1 MTGPVR
7 LLSPAK
13 TISVLKD
20 GRVYTSTGAGV
31 VIDAHESDLHAL
43 ESAGYTAVAPSGVTS
58 ARPANPRKG
67 QHFVDTTLG
76 KLIVA
81 DGTGTWRDPL
91 TGAAV

>member
-1 MTGPVR
+1 MTGTVR

-13 TISVLKD
+13 TVTIVKD

-31 VIDAHESDLHAL
+31 AIDAHESDLHAL
-43 ESAGYTAVAPSGVTS
+43 ESVGYTAVAPSGLTA

-67 QHFVDTTLG
+67 QQFVDTTLA

-81 DGTGTWRDPL
+81 DGTGTWRDLL
-91 TGAAV
+91 TGASV

>member
-1 MTGPVR
+1 MTGTVR

-43 ESAGYTAVAPSGVTS
+43 ESAGYTAVAPSGATS

-67 QHFVDTTLG
+67 QHFVDTTVA

>member
-1 MTGPVR
+1 MTGTVR

-13 TISVLKD
+13 TVSIVKD
-20 GRVYTSTGAGV
+20 GRVYTSTGSGV

-43 ESAGYTAVAPSGVTS
+43 ESAGYTAVAPSGATP

-67 QHFVDTTLG
+67 QHFVDTTLA

-81 DGTGTWRDPL
+81 DNTGTWRDPL

>member
-1 MTGPVR
+1 MTGTVR
-7 LLSPAK
+7 FLSPAK

-43 ESAGYTAVAPSGVTS
+43 ESAGYTAVAPSGATS

-67 QHFVDTTLG
+67 QHFVDTTVA

-81 DGTGTWRDPL
+81 DGTGTWRDPM

>member
-1 MTGPVR
+1 MTGTVR
-7 LLSPAK
+7 MLSPAK

-20 GRVYTSTGAGV
+20 GRVYTSSGAGV
-31 VIDAHESDLHAL
+31 VVDAHESDLHAL
-43 ESAGYTAVAPSGVTS
+43 ESAGYTAVAPSGATS

-67 QHFVDTTLG
+67 QHFVDTTLT

>member
-1 MTGPVR
+1 MTGTVR

-13 TISVLKD
+13 TVSIVKD

-31 VIDAHESDLHAL
+31 AIDAHESDLHAL
-43 ESAGYTAVAPSGVTS
+43 ESVGYTAVAPSGVTS

-67 QHFVDTTLG
+67 QHFVDTTLA
-76 KLIVA
+76 KLVVA

>member
-1 MTGPVR
+1 MTGTVR

-43 ESAGYTAVAPSGVTS
+43 ESAGYTAVAPSGATT
-58 ARPANPRKG
+58 ARPTNPRKG
-67 QHFVDTTLG
+67 QHFVDTTLA

>member
-1 MTGPVR
+1 MRTVSGVER
-7 LLSPAK
+7 DD
-13 TISVLKD
+13 VL
-20 GRVYTSTGAGV
+20 RAIRAAFAGLHFGV
-31 VIDAHESDLHAL
+31 AVDAHESDLHAL
-43 ESAGYTAVAPSGVTS
+43 ESVGYTAVAPSGVSS

-67 QHFVDTTLG
+67 QHFVDTTLA

>member
-1 MTGPVR
+1 MTGTVR
-7 LLSPAK
+7 MLSPAK

-20 GRVYTSTGAGV
+20 GRVYTSLGAGV
-31 VIDAHESDLHAL
+31 AIDAHESDLHAL
-43 ESAGYTAVAPSGVTS
+43 ESAGYTAVAPSGATS

-67 QHFVDTTLG
+67 QHFVDTTLA

>member
-1 MTGPVR
+1 V
-7 LLSPAK
+7 
-13 TISVLKD
+13 
-20 GRVYTSTGAGV
+20 
-31 VIDAHESDLHAL
+31 
-43 ESAGYTAVAPSGVTS
+43 GYTAVAPSGVTS

-67 QHFVDTTLG
+67 QHFVDTTLA